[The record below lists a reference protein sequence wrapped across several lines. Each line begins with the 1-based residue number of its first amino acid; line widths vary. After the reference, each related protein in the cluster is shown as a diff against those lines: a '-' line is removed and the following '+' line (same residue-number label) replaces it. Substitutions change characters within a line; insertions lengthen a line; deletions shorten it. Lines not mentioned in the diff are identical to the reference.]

1 MEALIAN
8 ISGDH
13 DLRDQLYAD
22 SKALQEVVE
31 ILCLTA
37 HEDFA
42 SVGLYASKVYANA
55 LPDTGA
61 VQKKEWKTMDTRDV
75 VKTQFPTKFE
85 TTANMLI
92 TGIAW
97 LAVKDEEFLNL
108 LSSSFV
114 EQECKILDDSSTS
127 KFEQDYDYSEKL
139 INITTESSVIDALLG
154 FLRKFIKQEILDV
167 IQANKSITTNLHS
180 SRLRAMLF
188 SNITAETAMPF
199 VKLLNDFCHESAIIK
214 KPSQPRN
221 TKVGNS
227 ATAESP
233 LARRT
238 VASVGTKKPAA
249 AKETGE
255 TSTKMRTP
263 TK

>member
-1 MEALIAN
+1 MEVLIAN
-8 ISGDH
+8 IPGDH
-13 DLRDQLYAD
+13 NLRDQLHAD
-22 SKALQEVVE
+22 SKVLQEVVE

-42 SVGLYASKVYANA
+42 TADLYAAKVYTNA
-55 LPDTGA
+55 VPDTGA
-61 VQKKEWKTMDTRDV
+61 AQKKEWKTMETRDV
-75 VKTQFPTKFE
+75 AKTQFPTKFE

-92 TGIAW
+92 TGITW
-97 LAVKDEEFLNL
+97 LAIKDEEFLNL
-108 LSSSFV
+108 LSSSFT
-114 EQECKILDDSSTS
+114 EQEYKILDDSSAS
-127 KFEQDYDYSEKL
+127 KFEEDYDYSEKF

-154 FLRKFIKQEILDV
+154 FLRKFIKQEVLDV

-188 SNITAETAMPF
+188 SNVSAEIAKPF
-199 VKLLNDFCHESAIIK
+199 AKILNDFCHEASIIK

-227 ATAESP
+227 ASAESP
-233 LARRT
+233 LARRSVAT
-238 VASVGTKKPAA
+238 VNAKKHGTK
-249 AKETGE
+249 
-255 TSTKMRTP
+255 STDDANQPKMRTP

>member
-1 MEALIAN
+1 MEELIAN
-8 ISGDH
+8 IPGDH
-13 DLRDQLYAD
+13 NLRDQLYAD

-42 SVGLYASKVYANA
+42 TADLYAAKVYANA
-55 LPDTGA
+55 VPDTGA
-61 VQKKEWKTMDTRDV
+61 AQKKEWKTMETRDV
-75 VKTQFPTKFE
+75 AKTQFPTKFE

-97 LAVKDEEFLNL
+97 LAIKDEDFLNL
-108 LSSSFV
+108 LSSSFT
-114 EQECKILDDSSTS
+114 EQEYKILNDSSAS
-127 KFEQDYDYSEKL
+127 KFEEDYDYSEKFL
-139 INITTESSVIDALLG
+139 SITTESSVIDALLG
-154 FLRKFIKQEILDV
+154 FLRKFIKQEVLDV

-188 SNITAETAMPF
+188 SNVSAETAQPF
-199 VKLLNDFCHESAIIK
+199 VKLLNDFCHEASIIK

-221 TKVGNS
+221 TKVGSS
-227 ATAESP
+227 ASAESP
-233 LARRT
+233 LARRS
-238 VASVGTKKPAA
+238 VASVSNKKSESKAG
-249 AKETGE
+249 GE
-255 TSTKMRTP
+255 TNQQKMRTP